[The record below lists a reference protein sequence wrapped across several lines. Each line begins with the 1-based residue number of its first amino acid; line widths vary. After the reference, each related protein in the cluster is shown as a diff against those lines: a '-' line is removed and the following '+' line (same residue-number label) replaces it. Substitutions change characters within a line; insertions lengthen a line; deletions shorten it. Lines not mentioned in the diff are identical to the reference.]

1 MGVITVIVSHV
12 KEGSML
18 EGGAAAPP
26 VTNRYVRSVQMAVI
40 RKALVVPRKPT
51 AVGKPAKGMMIM
63 CASLVTLGIIVKMV
77 QVEYV
82 RWENIHP
89 ATTRYARIARRG
101 NIPYH
106 RAWINVIHVTK

>member
-18 EGGAAAPP
+18 ESGAAA
-26 VTNRYVRSVQMAVI
+26 VTKRYVRSVQMAVG
-40 RKALVVPRKPT
+40 RKTLG
-51 AVGKPAKGMMIM
+51 GKRNRPATKGMIIM
-63 CASLVTLGIIVKMV
+63 CASLVTLGILVKMV
-77 QVEYV
+77 QVQYV

-89 ATTRYARIARRG
+89 PLRAAKRAGIARRG